1 MTTEYPRSKFG
12 TIEMYFLRWSIKSN
26 TKLEQKQRYFTIAS
40 LDTEGSF
47 ATGLFCLDKLPGF
60 TIGPEF
66 LLREGSDNDQPVGL
80 TSSPPAK
87 H

>member
-1 MTTEYPRSKFG
+1 MMTTEMKQPRCKAG
-12 TIEMYFLRWSIKSN
+12 TAEDLVNKKQHKIRTE
-26 TKLEQKQRYFTIAS
+26 TKILTIAS
-40 LDTEGSF
+40 LDTDGSF

-66 LLREGSDNDQPVGL
+66 LLREGSANDQPVGL